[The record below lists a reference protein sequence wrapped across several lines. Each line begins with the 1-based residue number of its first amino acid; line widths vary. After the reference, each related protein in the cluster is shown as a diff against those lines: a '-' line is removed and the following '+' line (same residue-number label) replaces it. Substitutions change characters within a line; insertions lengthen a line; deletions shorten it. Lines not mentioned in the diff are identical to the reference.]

1 MEGVRLV
8 LQALWGSEQR
18 ADRVRQNV
26 PYIHLYKLDYMQ
38 LKANEGNYVLLRTII
53 SHAKGFFTRLAS
65 GLTVPLTS
73 T

>member
-1 MEGVRLV
+1 MV
-8 LQALWGSEQR
+8 LQALWGLEQR
-18 ADRVRQNV
+18 ASTVCQNV
-26 PYIHLYKLDYMQ
+26 GHINLYKLDSMQ
-38 LKANEGNYVLLRTII
+38 LKASEGDYVLLRTII